1 MNGFMLQREMPGNE
15 ICPDRHDD
23 PPGQPRVEPDQQH
36 PCAVQHRGHQPR
48 RPVDLKEFLLQVMH
62 GLYLSPSLPA
72 NGQLAKFT
80 ESRTKPGSTRAAS
93 GCSLQYWVA
102 ASKFSRNAS

>member
-1 MNGFMLQREMPGNE
+1 MNGFMLQREMPGDE
-15 ICPDRHDD
+15 ICADGHDD
-23 PPGQPRVEPDQQH
+23 PPGQPGVEPDQQH
-36 PCAVQHRGHQPR
+36 PRAVQHHGHQPGG
-48 RPVDLKEFLLQVMH
+48 PVDLKEFLPQVMH
-62 GLYLSPSLPA
+62 GVDHTPSLPA

-80 ESRTKPGSTRAAS
+80 ESRAKPGCTRAAS